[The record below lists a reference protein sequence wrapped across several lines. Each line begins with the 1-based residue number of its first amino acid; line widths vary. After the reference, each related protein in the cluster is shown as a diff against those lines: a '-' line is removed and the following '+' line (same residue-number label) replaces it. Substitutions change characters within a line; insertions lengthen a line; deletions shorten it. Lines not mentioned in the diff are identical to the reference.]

1 MGAEDNEGM
10 TNTNPLGS
18 RARLIPTLPKGDVL
32 GSYDT
37 YFEAQAVVDRLAKAD
52 LDVKKVSI
60 VGSDLKTV
68 ERVTGK
74 LTYSRAAGAGAASG
88 AWFGL
93 FLGVLLTFS
102 ASTSAVQY
110 LFAAIIIGAG
120 FGALFGV
127 ATTAFTR
134 RTRDFTSTHQV
145 LASRYEVIVD
155 PSLVLASQEV
165 LARPVVD

>member
-1 MGAEDNEGM
+1 M
-10 TNTNPLGS
+10 TNPSPLGG
-18 RARLIPTLPKGDVL
+18 RARLVPTLPKGDVL
-32 GSYDT
+32 GSYET

-52 LDVKKVSI
+52 FEVKNVSI

-93 FLGVLLTFS
+93 FLGVLLTFT
-102 ASTSAVQY
+102 ASGALQY
-110 LFAAIIIGAG
+110 VIAAIIIGAG

-127 ATTAFTR
+127 AATAVNR

-145 LASRYEVIVD
+145 LASRYEVIVN
-155 PSLVLASQEV
+155 PQHTIRAQEL
-165 LARPVVD
+165 LARPDSRQS

>member
-1 MGAEDNEGM
+1 M
-10 TNTNPLGS
+10 TNPSPLGG
-18 RARLIPTLPKGDVL
+18 RAKLVPTLPKGDVL
-32 GSYDT
+32 GSYET

-52 LDVKKVSI
+52 FEVKHVSI

-74 LTYSRAAGAGAASG
+74 LTYGRAAGAGAASG

-93 FLGVLLTFS
+93 FLGVLLTFT
-102 ASTSAVQY
+102 ATGAVLQY
-110 LFAAIIIGAG
+110 VIAAIIIGAG

-127 ATTAFTR
+127 AATAVNR

-145 LASRYEVIVD
+145 LASKYEVIVD
-155 PSLVLASQEV
+155 PQHTMRAQE
-165 LARPVVD
+165 LLIRPDSRLG